1 MNNTKNIIK
10 RNVSNQQWDKVV
22 NSFSLRLVYALAIR
36 KMSQAELASA
46 CQIAPSHISQ
56 YINKDF
62 TPRIDKI
69 KKIAEKLNV
78 SELWLIGNGSL
89 ADIDKRQDL
98 DTLPPD
104 ERSLLKIY
112 RGTDLEGKKF
122 LLNMAKIYEK
132 MRKDD

>member
-10 RNVSNQQWDKVV
+10 QNVSNQQRDKVV
-22 NSFSLRLVYALAIR
+22 NTFSFRLVYALAIR

-46 CQIAPSHISQ
+46 CEIAPSHISQ

-78 SELWLIGNGSL
+78 SELWLIGNGVYT
-89 ADIDKRQDL
+89 DIDKRQGLDL
-98 DTLPPD
+98 LPPD
-104 ERSLLKIY
+104 ERMLLKIF
-112 RGTDLEGKKF
+112 RGADLEGKKF
-122 LLNMAKIYEK
+122 LLNMAKVYEIV
-132 MRKDD
+132 RKDD